1 MQRQNTNR
9 AAFLFSEF
17 AITQLDIYNMP
28 MIQNIIMTQIER
40 EGIIYQSRASFFTP
54 TKFYKFFVTI
64 VLIPHLGF
72 FFILFWVFV
81 FGKVSGEGG
90 REMSFLESLGTR
102 IMGILFFGVPAY
114 LMTKFLIGTYSN
126 NSEVIGPG
134 MIYLTS
140 QNVHFVDKNSYEYT
154 PIHYFKIYNLFRT
167 PNGSTFMSAKTGKGN
182 VKAGEMDNI
191 EEFRL
196 LLSQQINRSQV

>member
-1 MQRQNTNR
+1 
-9 AAFLFSEF
+9 
-17 AITQLDIYNMP
+17 
-28 MIQNIIMTQIER
+28 MIQDIVMTQIER
-40 EGIIYQSRASFFTP
+40 EGIVYQSRANFFTP
-54 TKFYKFFVTI
+54 SKTYKLVITI
-64 VLIPHLGF
+64 ILIPLIGIFGLLVLLTIFSSNSDNPNLLIYF
-72 FFILFWVFV
+72 FQTIGSKI
-81 FGKVSGEGG
+81 FGIAI
-90 REMSFLESLGTR
+90 F
-102 IMGILFFGVPAY
+102 GIPLY
-114 LMTKFLIGTYSN
+114 LIVKFLISTYSN

-196 LLSQQINRSQV
+196 LLSQQINRPQV